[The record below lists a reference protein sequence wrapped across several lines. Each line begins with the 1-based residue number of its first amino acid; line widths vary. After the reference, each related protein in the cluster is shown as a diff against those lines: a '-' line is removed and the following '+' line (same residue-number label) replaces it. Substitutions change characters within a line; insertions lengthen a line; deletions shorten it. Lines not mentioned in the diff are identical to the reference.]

1 MMRRKTDA
9 AQQRQKG
16 AREMVSRTRTTGH
29 VTRRQLLSGV
39 TAMAGTAILAAC
51 GGGGGGGQAT
61 TAALA
66 QATQQAANKPT
77 LPAAA
82 GATTAATAGGAT
94 VAGGATTGAA
104 ATAGA
109 TSAPAMAPAGAATI
123 QFWTRFDFLKPAI
136 DQYNDQ
142 AQKSGKKVFV
152 SVTTIPGAQ
161 IIDKLTTALA
171 SKTQP
176 DMMSIDLVQCP
187 YFNSLGAF
195 VDTTARF
202 NSLPYKGEFSKSQTS
217 LGNYK
222 GKQYQVPFSAD
233 VSALIWNK
241 DIFRDAGLDPEK
253 GPANW
258 DELRQFAQKTTKA
271 PDRFGIA
278 FDAQTGGTFMFRWM
292 PFVWSNGGD
301 ILSADG
307 TKSTI
312 NTPQA
317 LEALQLWVDF
327 VQKDKVTPPGT
338 ATFSGDDLRA
348 AFQAGKIAMMVNG
361 NAIVAQ
367 VNRDAPNV
375 KYGTSLIPASPKTG
389 MNASFAGG
397 DLVGILAGTKME
409 EQCWDFVQYLTS
421 DAVQID
427 YFAKNGVVPVRTGAY
442 KNKYFDAEPKYQVF
456 PKALDVARTPF
467 TLKYN
472 RLYDSLQAN
481 LQSALAG
488 QKSAQQALTEIEA
501 AHNKLLSE

>member
-1 MMRRKTDA
+1 
-9 AQQRQKG
+9 
-16 AREMVSRTRTTGH
+16 
-29 VTRRQLLSGV
+29 
-39 TAMAGTAILAAC
+39 MAGTAILAAC
-51 GGGGGGGQAT
+51 GGGGGQAT

-66 QATQQAANKPT
+66 QATQQAASKPT
-77 LPAAA
+77 TPPAA
-82 GATTAATAGGAT
+82 GATTVATAAM
-94 VAGGATTGAA
+94 AGGATTGGAA
-104 ATAGA
+104 ATGT
-109 TSAPAMAPAGAATI
+109 TSAPAMALAGSATI

-142 AQKSGKKVFV
+142 AQKAGKKVFV
-152 SVTTIPGAQ
+152 NVTTIPGAQ
-161 IIDKLTTALA
+161 IIDKLITALA

-195 VDTTARF
+195 VDATARF

-233 VSALIWNK
+233 VSAFLWNK
-241 DIFRDAGLDPEK
+241 DIFREAGLDPEK
-253 GPANW
+253 GPTNW

-271 PDRFGIA
+271 PDRYGIA

-301 ILSADG
+301 ILSAEG

-312 NTPQA
+312 NSPQA
-317 LEALQLWVDF
+317 LEALQFWVDL

-367 VNRDAPNV
+367 INRDAPNV

-389 MNASFAGG
+389 VNASFAGG

-409 EQCWDFVQYLTS
+409 EQCWDLVQYLTS

-472 RLYDSLQAN
+472 RLYDALQAN

-488 QKSAQQALTEIEA
+488 QKPAQQALMEIEA

>member
-1 MMRRKTDA
+1 MESG
-9 AQQRQKG
+9 RQVTK
-16 AREMVSRTRTTGH
+16 RL
-29 VTRRQLLSGV
+29 TRRHLIGGAAAL
-39 TAMAGTAILAAC
+39 AGAAVLAAC
-51 GGGGGGGQAT
+51 GEASGGQAT

-66 QATQQAANKPT
+66 QATQQAASRP
-77 LPAAA
+77 
-82 GATTAATAGGAT
+82 TTAATPASGM
-94 VAGGATTGAA
+94 TTGV
-104 ATAGA
+104 ATMGA
-109 TSAPAMAPAGAATI
+109 TSAPAMAPAGATTL
-123 QFWTRFDFLKPAI
+123 QFWTRFDYLKPAI

-152 SVTTIPGAQ
+152 SVTLIPGAQ

-176 DMMSIDLVQCP
+176 DIMSIDLVQCP

-195 VDTTARF
+195 VDTTTRF
-202 NSLPYKGEFSKSQTS
+202 NALPYKGEFAKAQAS
-217 LGNYK
+217 LGNYG
-222 GKQYQVPFSAD
+222 GKQYQVPFAAD
-233 VSALIWNK
+233 VSAFVWNK

-258 DELRQFAQKTTKA
+258 DELRQFAQKTTKGS
-271 PDRFGIA
+271 DRFGIA

-307 TKSTI
+307 MKSTI
-312 NTPQA
+312 NSPQA
-317 LEALQLWVDF
+317 LEALQFWVDM

-367 VNRDAPNV
+367 VNRDAPNI
-375 KYGTSLIPASPKTG
+375 KYGTTLIPASPKTG

-397 DLVGILAGTKME
+397 DLLGILAGTKQE
-409 EQCWDFVQYLTS
+409 DLCWDLMQYLTS
-421 DAVQID
+421 EAVQVD
-427 YFAKNGVVPVRTGAY
+427 YFAKNGVIPVRTAFY
-442 KNKYFDAEPKYQVF
+442 KNKYFDMEPKYQIF

-472 RLYDSLQAN
+472 RLYDALQAN

-488 QKSAQQALTEIEA
+488 QKTPQQALMEIEA
-501 AHNKLLSE
+501 AHMKVLSA